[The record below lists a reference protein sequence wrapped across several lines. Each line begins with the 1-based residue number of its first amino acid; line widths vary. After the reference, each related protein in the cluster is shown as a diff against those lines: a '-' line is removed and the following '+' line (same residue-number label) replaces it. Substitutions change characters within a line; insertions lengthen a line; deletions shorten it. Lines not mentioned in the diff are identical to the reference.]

1 MNNDEIILKVQNL
14 KKSYQL
20 ADKSNEILKGI
31 DLQIHK
37 GEFVAIMG
45 HSGSGKSTL
54 LYCISGM
61 DRISG
66 GSVKYNN
73 NELEKLSDDEISNL
87 RLTNMGFVFQNSCLL
102 KDFTIAE
109 NIMLP
114 CMKSGKTPK
123 ADIKK
128 KADSLMEKVHIEN
141 IAGSAVNQVSGG
153 QLQRAAICRALIN
166 DPDILFADEP
176 TGALNSK
183 STLEIM
189 DIFNQV
195 NNSGTTVVMVTH
207 DTKVAAR
214 ASRIIYIADG
224 AIKQEFSFKPW
235 ANSQENRNRE
245 SILMKWL
252 QDNGF

>member
-1 MNNDEIILKVQNL
+1 MNDEVILNVQKL
-14 KKSYQL
+14 KKSYKI
-20 ADKSNEILKGI
+20 ADKNNVILKEI
-31 DLQIHK
+31 DLQVKK

-73 NELEKLSDDEISNL
+73 NELEKLSDNEISNL
-87 RLTNMGFVFQNSCLL
+87 RLMNMGFVFQNSCLL
-102 KDFTIAE
+102 KDFTILE

-114 CMKSGKTPK
+114 CMKAGKIPK
-123 ADIKK
+123 ADVRK
-128 KADSLMEKVHIEN
+128 KANNLMKQVQIEN
-141 IAGSAVNQVSGG
+141 IAGSTVNQISGG

-166 DPDILFADEP
+166 EPDILFADEP

-195 NNSGTTVVMVTH
+195 NNVGTTIVMVTH
-207 DTKVAAR
+207 DVKVAAR

-224 AIKQEFSFKPW
+224 AIKQEFSFAPW
-235 ANSQENRNRE
+235 KDSQNSGKRE
-245 SILMKWL
+245 SVLMQWL
-252 QDNGF
+252 QNNGF

>member
-1 MNNDEIILKVQNL
+1 MNDEVILNVQKL
-14 KKSYQL
+14 KKFYKV
-20 ADKSNEILKGI
+20 ADKNNVILNEI
-31 DLQIHK
+31 DLQVKK

-73 NELEKLSDDEISNL
+73 NELEKLSDDEMSNL
-87 RLTNMGFVFQNSCLL
+87 RLMNMGFVFQNSCLL
-102 KDFTIAE
+102 KDFTILE

-114 CMKSGKTPK
+114 CMKAGKIPK
-123 ADIKK
+123 ADIRK
-128 KADSLMEKVHIEN
+128 KADNLMKKVQIEN
-141 IAGSAVNQVSGG
+141 IAGSTVNQVSGG

-166 DPDILFADEP
+166 EPDILFADEP

-183 STLEIM
+183 STFEIM

-195 NNSGTTVVMVTH
+195 NNAGTTIVMVTH
-207 DTKVAAR
+207 DVKVAVR
-214 ASRIIYIADG
+214 ASRVIYLADG
-224 AIKQEFSFKPW
+224 AIKQEFSFAPW
-235 ANSQENRNRE
+235 KNSQNSFKRE
-245 SILMKWL
+245 AVLTQWL
-252 QDNGF
+252 QNNGF